1 MAAFSSKTAYRAL
14 FEGPVVLAGL
24 ANIWNPYAPLAYKF
38 HAWLPLRSRCWT
50 VDRLA
55 RHGLASHV
63 TCPLYDNEGET
74 LYHISPLCPYALRVW
89 TRVTVGARVHLPLPS
104 AGIGDWWPQAVRA
117 LPANQRKDSNSMIIL
132 VLRALWLER
141 NARVFDVKETSS

>member
-1 MAAFSSKTAYRAL
+1 MRGYL
-14 FEGPVVLAGL
+14 FGVAVGRQIASLGMVYHLMSP
-24 ANIWNPYAPLAYKF
+24 APF
-38 HAWLPLRSRCWT
+38 
-50 VDRLA
+50 
-55 RHGLASHV
+55 
-63 TCPLYDNEGET
+63 YDNEAET

-141 NARVFDVKETSS
+141 NARIFDVKATSS